1 MLNELNPEQEK
12 LMEDISLEYEENALN
27 GDDSY
32 NIDEIV
38 FGINFIYN
46 LSDLKEPEIIIC
58 NNPMEMAIEANLKSG
73 ETIDYLGNG
82 YDSGWTAW
90 CDYFQR
96 IGIID
101 KNEYDFDKW
110 RDFILKSG
118 VFATLLYE
126 NAAFVCIK
134 PCKVNR
140 NNNGDLHSETEM
152 AIYWRDGY
160 GEYYLNGVSVEES
173 IVLTPS
179 NKLDSKIIL
188 KENNAEVRREI
199 VRKIGPE
206 KICVDLDAK
215 CIDKTDDGVYELL
228 ELNLGDGRSR
238 PYLKMIN
245 PSIGTYHI
253 EGVHPDCKTVR
264 ESLNWRNQS
273 QEIPVVLT

>member
-1 MLNELNPEQEK
+1 MLNELNDKQEK
-12 LMEDISLEYEENALN
+12 LMEEISLEYEENALD

-32 NIDEIV
+32 DIDEIV
-38 FGINFIYN
+38 FGINFIYQ
-46 LSDLKEPEIIIC
+46 LSDLQPPEIVIC
-58 NNPMEMAIEANLKSG
+58 NSPMEMAIEANLKSG

-96 IGIID
+96 IGIIE
-101 KNEYDFDKW
+101 KGEYDFDKW

-118 VFATLLYE
+118 VFATCLYE
-126 NAAFVCIK
+126 NVAFVCIK

-140 NNNGDLHSETEM
+140 NSNGDLHSETQM

-160 GEYYLNGVSVEES
+160 GEYYLNGVSVEEN

-179 NKLDSKIIL
+179 NELDSKLIL
-188 KENNAEVRREI
+188 TEKNAEVRREI
-199 VRKIGPE
+199 VRKIGVE
-206 KICVDLDAK
+206 KLCKDLGANVVDMKDN
-215 CIDKTDDGVYELL
+215 YELL
-228 ELNLGDGRSR
+228 DLNLGDNRIR

-253 EGVHPDCKTVR
+253 EGVHPDCRTVDQAL
-264 ESLNWRNQS
+264 EFRNGRSGQ
-273 QEIPVVLT
+273 PVILT

>member
-12 LMEDISLEYEENALN
+12 LMEEISLEYEENALN

-38 FGINFIYN
+38 FGINFIYS
-46 LSDLKEPEIIIC
+46 LSDLKSPEIIIC
-58 NNPMEMAIEANLKSG
+58 NSPMEMAIEANLKQG

-96 IGIID
+96 IGIIE

-118 VFATLLYE
+118 VFATCLYE
-126 NAAFVCIK
+126 NVAFVCIK

-140 NNNGDLHSETEM
+140 NENGDLHCIDGM
-152 AIYWRDGY
+152 AIAWCDGY
-160 GEYYLNGVSVEES
+160 GEYYLNGVSVDEN
-173 IVLTPS
+173 IVITPS
-179 NKLDSKIIL
+179 QKLDCKLIL
-188 KENNAEVRREI
+188 TEKNAEVRREI
-199 VRKIGPE
+199 VRKIGVE
-206 KICVDLDAK
+206 KL
-215 CIDKTDDGVYELL
+215 CIDLEAKVIDMKDNYELID
-228 ELNLGDGRSR
+228 LNLGDNRMR

-245 PSIGTYHI
+245 PSIGTFHI
-253 EGVHPDCKTVR
+253 EGVHPDCRTVD
-264 ESLNWRNQS
+264 EALKFRNGRS
-273 QEIPVVLT
+273 GRPIILT

>member
-1 MLNELNPEQEK
+1 MLNELNSKQEK

-27 GDDSY
+27 GNDSY

-38 FGINFIYN
+38 FGINFIYA
-46 LSDLKEPEIIIC
+46 LADLKEPEIVIC
-58 NNPMEMAIEANLKSG
+58 NSPMEMAMEANLKPG

-96 IGIID
+96 IGIIEKD
-101 KNEYDFDKW
+101 EYDFDKW

-118 VFATLLYE
+118 VFATCLYK
-126 NAAFVCIK
+126 NFAFVCIK

-140 NNNGDLHSETEM
+140 NENGDLHSDTEM

-160 GEYYLNGVSVEES
+160 GEYYLNGVSVEEK
-173 IVLTPS
+173 IVMTPAEKIDPKLVLTE
-179 NKLDSKIIL
+179 K
-188 KENNAEVRREI
+188 NAEVRREI
-199 VRKIGPE
+199 VRKIGVE
-206 KICVDLDAK
+206 KLCDKLGAK
-215 CIDKTDDGVYELL
+215 VIDMKDNYELL
-228 ELNLGDGRSR
+228 NLDLGENRMR

-253 EGVHPDCKTVR
+253 EGVHPECKTVQ
-264 ESLNWRNQS
+264 EAITWRNQS
-273 QEIPVVLT
+273 KEIPSVLT